1 MSVASTPLMKV
12 APGLSRSEA
21 EGVSLSCEE
30 EADIEGCVTFTR
42 EGAESERETGCA
54 VSAQDGE
61 PSR

>member
-61 PSR
+61 PSS